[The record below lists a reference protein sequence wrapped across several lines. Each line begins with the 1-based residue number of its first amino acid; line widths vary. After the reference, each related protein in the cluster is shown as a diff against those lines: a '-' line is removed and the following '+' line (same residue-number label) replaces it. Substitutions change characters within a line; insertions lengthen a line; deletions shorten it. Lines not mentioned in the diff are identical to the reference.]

1 MTDKHNDSDD
11 TTELQALVQ
20 IIFGEPASKSNS
32 RRLVRFGGVSRLI
45 KSEKALTYSEVFKQQ
60 CSKLG
65 TLMTGDLR
73 VTMHI
78 YYASRR
84 PDLDETLILDLMQG
98 LIYENDRQVKERHA
112 YWGLDPE
119 NPRAEILIE
128 KIAEVAP
135 KKKSRH
141 EGREKGEATAGW
153 RDPAKQL

>member
-1 MTDKHNDSDD
+1 MTDKLNNSDD

-32 RRLVRFGGVSRLI
+32 RRMVRLGGVSRLI
-45 KSEKALTYSEVFKQQ
+45 KSEKALNYSEMFKQQ
-60 CSKLG
+60 CKPLAY
-65 TLMTGDLR
+65 LMTGDLR
-73 VTMHI
+73 VTLHI

-128 KIAEVAP
+128 RIEEVAP
-135 KKKSRH
+135 KKKPQRK
-141 EGREKGEATAGW
+141 GRG
-153 RDPAKQL
+153 

>member
-11 TTELQALVQ
+11 TPELQALVQ

-32 RRLVRFGGVSRLI
+32 RRMVRLGGVSRLI
-45 KSEKALTYSEVFKQQ
+45 KSEKALNYSDVFKQQ
-60 CSKLG
+60 CRPLAK
-65 TLMTGDLR
+65 LMTGDLR
-73 VTMHI
+73 VTLHI

-98 LIYENDRQVKERHA
+98 LIYENDRQVKVRHA

-128 KIAEVAP
+128 RIAEVAP
-135 KKKSRH
+135 KKKPQRK
-141 EGREKGEATAGW
+141 GRG
-153 RDPAKQL
+153 

>member
-11 TTELQALVQ
+11 TPELQALVQ

-32 RRLVRFGGVSRLI
+32 RRMVRLGGVSRLI
-45 KSEKALTYSEVFKQQ
+45 KSEKALNYSDVFKQQ
-60 CSKLG
+60 CGPLAK
-65 TLMTGDLR
+65 LMTGDLR
-73 VTMHI
+73 VTLHI

-128 KIAEVAP
+128 RIEEVAP
-135 KKKSRH
+135 KKKPQRK
-141 EGREKGEATAGW
+141 GRG
-153 RDPAKQL
+153 